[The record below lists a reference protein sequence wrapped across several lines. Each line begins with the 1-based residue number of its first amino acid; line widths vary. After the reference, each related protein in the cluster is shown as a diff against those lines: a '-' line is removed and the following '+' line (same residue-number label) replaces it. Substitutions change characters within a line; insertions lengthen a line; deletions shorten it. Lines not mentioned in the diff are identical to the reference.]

1 MTETPMN
8 TYSPD
13 MFCVDISQKCGQR
26 VQYYTE
32 DTKGMPL
39 ASQKIVNEG
48 LGVLTD
54 AGYSNI

>member
-1 MTETPMN
+1 MN